1 MSNLSSSG
9 SNDSV
14 LEPLLQQH
22 DDDDDDE
29 NKTPLTSSRKNE
41 DANDTWL
48 VSPTNHC
55 TSTSKNKPNSK
66 TDPASVKSRYTNKN
80 LLRHCKKPSSIGQS
94 ISSIFTRRKRAFVLL
109 GGTFLFLFYINSMI
123 INRNSNQMIPV
134 THHSTVPGMKGYLV
148 WSDKCKMPS
157 IDPYTAE
164 VMQYFKREKYEPCST
179 SKPLT
184 KVAFNSTTGKYNLL
198 IIQDQVKYY
207 TKSGGQL
214 DCCYQ
219 VIERKTGGEKA
230 DQEVGLSE
238 CLSFRNSAQI
248 PNTADNILVKC
259 KSKKKQTYINGH
271 PMMPERPEIRKRLQ
285 DWKKSNSET
294 KKPVSVLMIGID
306 SISRVNLIRAMPKTA
321 QYLYDNEWFE
331 MSGYNKMGD
340 NTFPNLMAIL
350 TGYNQTVAFDKCAPT
365 KLGALDRCPFIW
377 KSFREHG
384 YVTAYAEDE
393 SSINTFN
400 YLKLGF
406 EKPPVDYYLR
416 PFLISAE
423 HNLVN
428 KLKSGLIFCLGYQH
442 SADYIYDYALELAT
456 RYRDDPFF
464 GLFWANTFSHNDI
477 SDCSSMDDKMQDY
490 LKQLAKRGILDRSI
504 VIFFS
509 DHGMRFGP
517 TRKFLSGH
525 LEERLPFMFIWL
537 PPGLKNSHTEFVNAL
552 SVNKNRLTNPYDLHM
567 TLKHILELSGRVN
580 KSEPSQGCPKC
591 QTLLKP
597 VPHSR
602 SCDDA
607 AIEDHWCTCIPY
619 TSIYKGSNVVTK
631 IAKYSINY
639 INDYVADFKNGSVAD
654 RCALLSLSEVQS
666 AYRALHGVDA
676 STNVTTETYRIIF
689 ITKPNYGL
697 FEATV
702 RYTIETEN
710 MEVTGSISRLNS
722 YASDSSCVS
731 DGGAKK
737 YCSCGKSSKN
747 RHTAARAP
755 AG

>member
-1 MSNLSSSG
+1 MSSSSSNG

-14 LEPLLQQH
+14 LEPLLLQQ
-22 DDDDDDE
+22 DDDE
-29 NKTPLTSSRKNE
+29 DDEYRNLTNKDDFWVVAPSPCTKNGNLKSNSKTT
-41 DANDTWL
+41 D
-48 VSPTNHC
+48 
-55 TSTSKNKPNSK
+55 STSKP
-66 TDPASVKSRYTNKN
+66 TTVKNRYNNKN
-80 LLRHCKKPSSIGQS
+80 LLRHCKNQS
-94 ISSIFTRRKRAFVLL
+94 INNSVNSLFIRKKRAIVLL
-109 GGTFLFLFYINSMI
+109 GVILLFLFYIVNS
-123 INRNSNQMIPV
+123 NRNSNEMIPV
-134 THHSTVPGMKGYLV
+134 IHHSTVPGMKGYLV
-148 WSDKCKMPS
+148 WSEKCKMPS
-157 IDPYTAE
+157 IDPYDRE
-164 VMQYFKREKYEPCST
+164 VMQHFKREKYEPCST

-184 KVAFNSTTGKYNLL
+184 RVVFNSTTGKYHLL
-198 IIQDQVKYY
+198 INQDQVKYY

-219 VIERKTGGEKA
+219 VIERKSMGEKA
-230 DQEVGLSE
+230 DQDVGLSE
-238 CLSFRNSAQI
+238 CLSFRNSAQL
-248 PNTADNILVKC
+248 PYTADNILVKC

-271 PMMPERPEIRKRLQ
+271 PMMPQRPEIQKRLN
-285 DWKKSNSET
+285 DWRKNNTKT
-294 KKPVSVLMIGID
+294 KKPLSVLMIGID
-306 SISRVNLIRAMPKTA
+306 SISRINLIRAMPKTA

-350 TGYNQTVAFDKCAPT
+350 TGYNETVAFSKCSPR
-365 KLGALDRCPFIW
+365 KVGALDRCPFMW
-377 KSFREHG
+377 KAFREHG

-400 YLKLGF
+400 YLKEGF

-423 HNLVN
+423 HNLPIKN
-428 KLKSGLIFCLGYQH
+428 KSGLIFCLGYQH

-456 RYRDDPFF
+456 RYRDEPYF

-477 SDCSSMDDKMQDY
+477 SDCSSMDEKMEEY
-490 LKQLAKRGILDRSI
+490 LKQFAKRGILDRSI

-517 TRKFLSGH
+517 TRKYLSGH

-537 PPGLKNSHTEFVNAL
+537 PPQLKNSHPEFVNAL

-591 QTLLKP
+591 QTLLET
-597 VPHSR
+597 VPQSR
-602 SCDDA
+602 SCDDV

-639 INDYVADFKNGSVAD
+639 INEYVADFKNGSVAD
-654 RCALLSLSEVQS
+654 RCAQLSLSEVQS
-666 AYRALHGVDA
+666 AYRALHGVDTV
-676 STNVTTETYRIIF
+676 TNVTMETYRIIF
-689 ITKPNYGL
+689 ITKPNNGL

-702 RYTIETEN
+702 RYTVETN
-710 MEVTGSISRLNS
+710 SMEVTGSISRLNS
-722 YASDSSCVS
+722 YSSDSSCVS

-737 YCSCGKSSKN
+737 YCSCGKNSKN
-747 RHTAARAP
+747 RHAAARAP